1 MRWIDEYNIKYRT
14 VKKNN
19 EFYLIRD
26 NFDKYKGK
34 KTAIIIVKGLKNV
47 KTYIK
52 NNKLKRVKKM
62 FEFLYEE

>member
-14 VKKNN
+14 VKKND

-52 NNKLKRVKKM
+52 NNKLKRVKKT
-62 FEFLYEE
+62 FDFLYEE